1 MMGVHFSHYLSQSIC
16 KFHIYYKEFFI
27 YYIRISRDTMNNIT
41 LLIMAAGM
49 GSRYGGLKQLDAIGP
64 SGETIIDYSVYDAIK
79 AGFSKVV
86 FIIRREFENDFR
98 NKITNKYA
106 GKIQVEFAF
115 QELDALPNGFECPDE
130 RIKPW
135 GTGHAIL
142 SAIDLINEPFVVING
157 DDYYGRES
165 FMVIADYY
173 NNGANTFSMV
183 AFRLDKTL
191 SSFGGVTRGLC
202 TVNND
207 KLETVIETSELQKT
221 DYGVSSNRNIELN
234 GTEPVSMNMW
244 GYTPKLFN
252 YLQEMFVEFLMGE
265 GSELKSEF
273 LIPSV
278 INDLIQSNR
287 EVVIV
292 LRSESSWFG
301 VTYKEDKPFVQ
312 GEIQKLIDND
322 NYPYELFGN

>member
-1 MMGVHFSHYLSQSIC
+1 M
-16 KFHIYYKEFFI
+16 K
-27 YYIRISRDTMNNIT
+27 NIT
-41 LLIMAAGM
+41 LLVMAAGM

-64 SGETIIDYSVYDAIK
+64 NGETIIDYSVYDAIK

-207 KLETVIETSELQKT
+207 KLETVIETSELQKI